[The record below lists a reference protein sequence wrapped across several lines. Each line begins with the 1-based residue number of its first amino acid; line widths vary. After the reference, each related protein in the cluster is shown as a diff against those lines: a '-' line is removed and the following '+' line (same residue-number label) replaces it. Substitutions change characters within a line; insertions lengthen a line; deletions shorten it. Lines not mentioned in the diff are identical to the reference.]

1 MDAGIE
7 PLIAQSAVPAE
18 ELLGKAIATMAA
30 REDENACA
38 KKSGNSFFHD
48 YKLLI
53 FKCFVFSKNIR
64 NNNTIC

>member
-30 REDENACA
+30 GEDENACA

-53 FKCFVFSKNIR
+53 FKCFVFAKNIR